1 MFNSN
6 SNFSRVILCLLVLLF
21 SSSSVAF
28 VLPGALGRQLGSRKT
43 RLFLLEEDQDQQVLF
58 GSSELDT
65 ISSSSDESCLFTS
78 LQDRQDALK
87 QGIGKRY
94 ITRTQKGFLNVHY
107 EPSDPL
113 DASNIV
119 NQLGNGDIV
128 MSTGPS
134 RGLWIPHDGG
144 GWSISKFG
152 GLTWLEPIEE

>member
-6 SNFSRVILCLLVLLF
+6 STGLRMILCLLYLYF
-21 SSSSVAF
+21 SSSVAF
-28 VLPGALGRQLGSRKT
+28 VITGARGRPLGLCHQT

-58 GSSELDT
+58 GSSESDA
-65 ISSSSDESCLFTS
+65 ISSSLDTSSLFKS

-94 ITRTQKGFLNVHY
+94 MTRTQKGFLNVHF
-107 EPSDPL
+107 EPSDPF
-113 DASNIV
+113 DAYNIV
-119 NQLGNGDIV
+119 NQLQDGDIV
-128 MSTGPS
+128 TSTGLS

-152 GLTWLEPIEE
+152 GFTWLEPIEE